1 MHLAFFILI
10 GCAWIIYPYGISP
23 HFIADLYQIYALDP
37 TTWLSFTAFLM
48 LLTTAHQILLRQPE
62 NRKPSRRQLSI
73 SILIALAMQTLYIR
87 QTLIDLFT
95 QFQ

>member
-1 MHLAFFILI
+1 
-10 GCAWIIYPYGISP
+10 
-23 HFIADLYQIYALDP
+23 
-37 TTWLSFTAFLM
+37 M